1 MNLKATL
8 SPREE
13 QMTIGLV
20 LGKAKK
26 EIADELN
33 VSIRTVENTIY
44 NAQRKVEVKKST
56 ELVVYWFIKHFSIPS
71 ESIPK
76 SILAIS
82 LLILFSVYEFYSGA
96 ELVRNSRLREV
107 EKRECRQRREDENS
121 PIYLIEL

>member
-13 QMTIGLV
+13 QMTVGLV

-33 VSIRTVENTIY
+33 ISIRTVENTIY
-44 NAQRKVEVKKST
+44 NAQRKIEVKKST
-56 ELVVYWFIKHFSIPS
+56 ELVVYWFIKHFSIPVDA
-71 ESIPK
+71 IPK
-76 SILAIS
+76 SIVAAFFMI
-82 LLILFSVYEFYSGA
+82 LICIYEFYSGA
-96 ELVRNSRLREV
+96 ELVRNNRFKEV
-107 EKRECRQRREDENS
+107 KKKEFRQKRDDENS